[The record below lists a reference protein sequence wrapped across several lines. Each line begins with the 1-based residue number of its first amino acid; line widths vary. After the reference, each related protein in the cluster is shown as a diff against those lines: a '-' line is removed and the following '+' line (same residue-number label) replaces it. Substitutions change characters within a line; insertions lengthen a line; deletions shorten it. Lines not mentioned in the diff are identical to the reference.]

1 VNAADTAW
9 VLVSAA
15 LVMFMTPG
23 LALFYGGM
31 LRAKSVLNTMALTV
45 ACLGV
50 ISVIWVAFG
59 FSLGFGPDAGHEGL
73 IGDLSESGL
82 RNLATVTANTEGH
95 HIPTFALASFQL
107 MFAVITVALLAGAV
121 AERTRFWPFLVF
133 AVLWVTIV
141 YIPLAHWIFDPS
153 GWFAKDLHVD
163 DFAGGTAVETNSGA
177 AALAL
182 AAVVRKR
189 LGWPREQA
197 RPHNLPATLLGA
209 GILWFGW
216 FGFNAGSALAADGL
230 AATAFLNTMLAGGT
244 GMLGW
249 LIVEQRRDGKPTTLG
264 AASGA
269 VAGLVGITP
278 ACGFVEPLGGAAVG
292 FAAGIICGLAIR
304 LKFRIHVDDSL
315 DVVAV
320 HGVGGVIG
328 LLATGL
334 LATAS
339 VNAAGGNGLFYGGGL
354 TLLGHQAVAVVVTI
368 AYSAVLTFGIAW
380 AVQKTVG
387 LRASEDDELLGL
399 DEAEHA
405 ETAYDHGRLSPHLTG
420 GRSGPV
426 GRESTALHSRS
437 ARHESPGHTASLKD
451 VTAAAASPRRPLPGL
466 LRLPREHL
474 PVSGSRGRGPRA
486 ARGGGPGRRGGRGQ
500 RGHGRLA
507 HRRPDGLRRARRAR
521 PRRLQR
527 RGAPRTPVRAV
538 LAGRPRPRACHGPQQ
553 PQKPKIPRPNGS
565 PWL

>member
-1 VNAADTAW
+1 
-9 VLVSAA
+9 
-15 LVMFMTPG
+15 MFMTPG

-50 ISVIWVAFG
+50 ISVIWVSFG
-59 FSLGFGPDAGHEGL
+59 FSLGFGPDAGGKGL
-73 IGDLSESGL
+73 IGTFAQSGL
-82 RNLATVTANTEGH
+82 RNMATTLTGPAGH

-121 AERTRFWPFLVF
+121 AERTRFWPFLLF
-133 AVLWVTIV
+133 AALWVAIV

-278 ACGFVEPLGGAAVG
+278 ACGFVEPLGGAVVG
-292 FAAGIICGLAIR
+292 LAAGIICGLAIR
-304 LKFRIHVDDSL
+304 LKFRINVDDSL

-320 HGVGGVIG
+320 HGVGGVTG

-339 VNAAGGNGLFYGGGL
+339 VNAAGGNGLFYGGGF

-387 LRASEDDELLGL
+387 LRASEDNELLGL

-405 ETAYDHGRLSPHLTG
+405 ETAYDHGRLSPHLA
-420 GRSGPV
+420 
-426 GRESTALHSRS
+426 ALRMRT
-437 ARHESPGHTASLKD
+437 ARHESPRHTASLKD
-451 VTAAAASPRRPLPGL
+451 VTAAAPSPRRPLPGL

-474 PVSGSRGRGPRA
+474 PVPGSRGRGPCP
-486 ARGGGPGRRGGRGQ
+486 AREGGPGRRSGRGQ

-507 HRRPDGLRRARRAR
+507 HRRQDELRRSRSARS
-521 PRRLQR
+521 RRLRR
-527 RGAPRTPVRAV
+527 RGAPRAPVRGI
-538 LAGRPRPRACHGPQQ
+538 LAGQPRPCARYGPQQ
-553 PQKPKIPRPNGS
+553 PQKTQIDGPNG
-565 PWL
+565 